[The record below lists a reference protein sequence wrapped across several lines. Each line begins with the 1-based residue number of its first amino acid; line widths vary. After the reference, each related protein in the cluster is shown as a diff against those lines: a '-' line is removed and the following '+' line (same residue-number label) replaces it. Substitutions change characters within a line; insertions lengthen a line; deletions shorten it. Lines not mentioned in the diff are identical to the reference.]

1 MFGSGTTR
9 ASPELHRA
17 ARRGD
22 VAAVDRLL
30 ASEDVNQRD
39 ANGSTALMWAS
50 QYGRDATVR
59 RLLGAPGA
67 DATARN
73 RFGWSAL
80 EYASTSAFAG
90 NVLPILLDA
99 PGVRRGARVAVP
111 PEILLAD
118 AASSSS
124 SSSSSP
130 SSPPPPFAR
139 LICDHE
145 PGAFRATTAAKSVG
159 VGRWESLAVNAVE
172 RYASGAAT
180 SARDLLETS
189 DDIRVGGVAIAGCT
203 CKPLGLYAGQRYEVR
218 DLFWRRRGGRD
229 VRDPDEV
236 FLSDA
241 DFERAERRRRAP
253 ARRAT
258 EPPPP
263 NGSDGSDGSDFFGA
277 NGANGANVK
286 KPTREKSVEAREEE
300 HAFSDWELVA
310 ELSNPT
316 WTPWGS
322 VEVGVVFAELRTVRA
337 ELGWSARVAAS
348 ASAFWLCAGTLL
360 SGDVASLAAVPS
372 ESMAPG
378 IRKGDVMLVDRRSG
392 ARESA
397 TVGDVV
403 LFAPPPALV
412 DAATRAAGVAPGRGD
427 FFVKRIVA
435 VEGDRI
441 EIVDG
446 ALIRNGR
453 RERPYPTG
461 TPVGVV
467 TSEEE
472 DARERRR
479 TDPSD
484 ALTAVCGS
492 TCKPGRYDLAPTT
505 VPRGVVLVLGDN
517 RGASNDGHVW
527 GYLPREYV
535 LGKTAVRVGPWARG
549 GALETEAR
557 APPRE

>member
-111 PEILLAD
+111 PELLLAD
-118 AASSSS
+118 AAADAAAA

-229 VRDPDEV
+229 VRNPAEV
-236 FLSDA
+236 LDA

-263 NGSDGSDGSDFFGA
+263 NG
-277 NGANGANVK
+277 ANGANVP
-286 KPTREKSVEAREEE
+286 PTRKKSVDALEEN
-300 HAFSDWELVA
+300 ASSDWELVA

-472 DARERRR
+472 DARERKR

-535 LGKTAVRVGPWARG
+535 LGKTAVRVGPWGRG

>member
-1 MFGSGTTR
+1 
-9 ASPELHRA
+9 
-17 ARRGD
+17 
-22 VAAVDRLL
+22 
-30 ASEDVNQRD
+30 
-39 ANGSTALMWAS
+39 
-50 QYGRDATVR
+50 
-59 RLLGAPGA
+59 
-67 DATARN
+67 
-73 RFGWSAL
+73 
-80 EYASTSAFAG
+80 
-90 NVLPILLDA
+90 
-99 PGVRRGARVAVP
+99 
-111 PEILLAD
+111 
-118 AASSSS
+118 
-124 SSSSSP
+124 
-130 SSPPPPFAR
+130 
-139 LICDHE
+139 
-145 PGAFRATTAAKSVG
+145 
-159 VGRWESLAVNAVE
+159 
-172 RYASGAAT
+172 
-180 SARDLLETS
+180 
-189 DDIRVGGVAIAGCT
+189 
-203 CKPLGLYAGQRYEVR
+203 
-218 DLFWRRRGGRD
+218 
-229 VRDPDEV
+229 
-236 FLSDA
+236 
-241 DFERAERRRRAP
+241 
-253 ARRAT
+253 
-258 EPPPP
+258 
-263 NGSDGSDGSDFFGA
+263 
-277 NGANGANVK
+277 
-286 KPTREKSVEAREEE
+286 
-300 HAFSDWELVA
+300 
-310 ELSNPT
+310 
-316 WTPWGS
+316 
-322 VEVGVVFAELRTVRA
+322 
-337 ELGWSARVAAS
+337 
-348 ASAFWLCAGTLL
+348 
-360 SGDVASLAAVPS
+360 
-372 ESMAPG
+372 MAPG

-479 TDPSD
+479 SD
-484 ALTAVCGS
+484 ALTVCGS

-535 LGKTAVRVGPWARG
+535 LGKTAVRVGPWGRG